1 MFLMGDGGK
10 ISNKGQKNLRLADLA
25 SGKEIASTFQIAA
38 VTRPLM
44 SVGKICD
51 EGKTVVFDKDKA
63 TVFGKDGQEICVFHR
78 QAGGLY
84 VAKLM
89 LRAPGFVRP

>member
-1 MFLMGDGGK
+1 MFLMADGGK
-10 ISNKGQKNLRLADLA
+10 IPNQGQKSLKLADLS
-25 SGKEIASTFQIAA
+25 SGKDIASVFQIAA

-44 SVGKICD
+44 SVGKMCD
-51 EGKTVVFDKDKA
+51 EGKTVSFDKDMASVKNKE
-63 TVFGKDGQEICVFHR
+63 GKEVCVFHR

>member
-1 MFLMGDGGK
+1 MTK
-10 ISNKGQKNLRLADLA
+10 PSQNNLRLADLGRGREFV
-25 SGKEIASTFQIAA
+25 SVFQIAK

-51 EGKTVVFDKDKA
+51 EGKTILFDKNTAKVLD
-63 TVFGKDGQEICVFHR
+63 KDGTEVCRFER

-84 VAKLM
+84 VAKLK
-89 LRAPGFVRP
+89 LRAPGFAGL